1 MKRSKTQ
8 AVYRFLP
15 EMWISEKD
23 DSERAVSAKIKN
35 WNYIK
40 MSDIYEDFIEGEIKR
55 QIKLFGDRGGDISA
69 FDLSPDTHSFSIVET
84 ACNEGIPDI
93 IGEIS
98 PLVFYCSSCGAV
110 SDLRNPDAVDKYTW
124 KCKNP
129 DCGKWAVKQLQMI
142 YACECGYAQPIKIPH
157 VQGVKN
163 FKFRPNETQ
172 YKMFYRSGNSEKPAE
187 FVQICPNCNS
197 RLVPDNANSGRNY
210 KPFTLKVI
218 NLVDQRNGQF
228 YKKGIDAQKT
238 IVCRWFDKL
247 STADYEE
254 ILNNIE
260 LAFSDAFKSDAQ
272 RRNVKQQVRALIDA
286 GMLPPEMF
294 ESAVNNMLQNAPNTK
309 SVERYVAICDDLF
322 SRKKTENPVGYAEWL
337 SHFSFKLMQ
346 YDTLKYAKRII
357 TLEEAIQRQLDMEF
371 IDSPEE
377 VTALNKK
384 MGIANMQ
391 VSCDIQIINCT
402 YGYSRRVA
410 DPKNSTNKNCRLK
423 LNAYDRTRDGT
434 ANLVYGAKLDTEGI
448 LFEINA
454 ISCLDSAEGAMYE
467 IPEHV
472 KPILRKSQLFT
483 VIPRIYCEQC
493 GSYEIP
499 YCAECGKPM
508 ECDENVRLHCSCGAP
523 FHVQCFE
530 GHRACRVENWYIP
543 TSRMYTMIN
552 QNIHAAFKQDTA
564 DLVMCIMGSALY
576 IAQPCIV
583 RTEGVE
589 VFFNQIDCFS
599 RLPATAKE
607 NTKKYAVYLGE
618 KCDGTCSNAKI
629 GRCIADSSMACLPK
643 AFYTLLPGFRP
654 QPHKGLE
661 YGDVA
666 AQINVG
672 SCAYEMKGIIKKN
685 TMNSGRTSKSVDVL
699 LNTHL
704 LSTSKAGEEII
715 RQFVEQG
722 LVDNRVDLIAV
733 IAPQYFDNSFKG
745 TLRFLAKLGGKK
757 VMFIEL
763 DDVARLIEG
772 NSAIDV

>member
-69 FDLSPDTHSFSIVET
+69 FDLSPDTHSFAIVET

-98 PLVFYCSSCGAV
+98 PLVFYCSSCGTV

-210 KPFTLKVI
+210 KPFMLKVI

-309 SVERYVAICDDLF
+309 SVERYVAMCDDLF

-448 LFEINA
+448 LFEISQRKIVEWLYENKIISEEQLPDFDDDVSVKKWFAQYVHSDVISMFGEIDDSEKITKNVFALLHSMSHAFMNA
-454 ISCLDSAEGAMYE
+454 AGELSGLSGNSLTEIILVETASIFIYAQTSQGIPLGALSGMAESNYAYFLKKAFDEAKNCVFDPICTERDDTACSACLIIPEISCNHFNAELG
-467 IPEHV
+467 
-472 KPILRKSQLFT
+472 RK
-483 VIPRIYCEQC
+483 Y
-493 GSYEIP
+493 
-499 YCAECGKPM
+499 
-508 ECDENVRLHCSCGAP
+508 
-523 FHVQCFE
+523 
-530 GHRACRVENWYIP
+530 
-543 TSRMYTMIN
+543 
-552 QNIHAAFKQDTA
+552 
-564 DLVMCIMGSALY
+564 LY
-576 IAQPCIV
+576 S
-583 RTEGVE
+583 
-589 VFFNQIDCFS
+589 ID
-599 RLPATAKE
+599 
-607 NTKKYAVYLGE
+607 G
-618 KCDGTCSNAKI
+618 
-629 GRCIADSSMACLPK
+629 
-643 AFYTLLPGFRP
+643 
-654 QPHKGLE
+654 
-661 YGDVA
+661 
-666 AQINVG
+666 
-672 SCAYEMKGIIKKN
+672 
-685 TMNSGRTSKSVDVL
+685 
-699 LNTHL
+699 
-704 LSTSKAGEEII
+704 
-715 RQFVEQG
+715 
-722 LVDNRVDLIAV
+722 VDNPTVG
-733 IAPQYFDNSFKG
+733 FWE
-745 TLRFLAKLGGKK
+745 
-757 VMFIEL
+757 M
-763 DDVARLIEG
+763 
-772 NSAIDV
+772 

>member
-84 ACNEGIPDI
+84 ACNAGIPDI

-448 LFEINA
+448 LFEISQRKIVEWLYENNIISEEQLPDLDDDISVKKWFA
-454 ISCLDSAEGAMYE
+454 QYVHSDVISMFGEIDDSEKITKNVFALLHSMSHAFMNSAGELSGLSGNSLTEIILVETASIFIYAQTSQGIPLGALSGMAESNYAYFLKKAFDEAKNCVFDPICTERDDTACSACLIIPEISCNHFNAELG
-467 IPEHV
+467 
-472 KPILRKSQLFT
+472 RK
-483 VIPRIYCEQC
+483 Y
-493 GSYEIP
+493 
-499 YCAECGKPM
+499 
-508 ECDENVRLHCSCGAP
+508 
-523 FHVQCFE
+523 
-530 GHRACRVENWYIP
+530 
-543 TSRMYTMIN
+543 
-552 QNIHAAFKQDTA
+552 
-564 DLVMCIMGSALY
+564 LY
-576 IAQPCIV
+576 S
-583 RTEGVE
+583 
-589 VFFNQIDCFS
+589 ID
-599 RLPATAKE
+599 
-607 NTKKYAVYLGE
+607 G
-618 KCDGTCSNAKI
+618 
-629 GRCIADSSMACLPK
+629 
-643 AFYTLLPGFRP
+643 
-654 QPHKGLE
+654 
-661 YGDVA
+661 
-666 AQINVG
+666 
-672 SCAYEMKGIIKKN
+672 
-685 TMNSGRTSKSVDVL
+685 
-699 LNTHL
+699 
-704 LSTSKAGEEII
+704 
-715 RQFVEQG
+715 
-722 LVDNRVDLIAV
+722 VDNPTVG
-733 IAPQYFDNSFKG
+733 FWE
-745 TLRFLAKLGGKK
+745 
-757 VMFIEL
+757 M
-763 DDVARLIEG
+763 
-772 NSAIDV
+772 

>member
-15 EMWISEKD
+15 EMWISEKG

-69 FDLSPDTHSFSIVET
+69 FDLSPDTHSFAIVET

-98 PLVFYCSSCGAV
+98 PLVFYCSSCGTV

-309 SVERYVAICDDLF
+309 SVERYVAMCDDLF

-448 LFEINA
+448 LFEISQRKIVEWLYENNIISEEQLPDLDDDISVKKWFA
-454 ISCLDSAEGAMYE
+454 QYVHSDVISMFGEIDDSEKITKNVFALLHSMSHAFMNSAGELSGLSGNSLTEIILVETASIFIYAQTSQGIPLGALSGMAESNYAYFLKKAFDEAKNCVFDPICTERDDTACSACLITPEISCNHFNAELG
-467 IPEHV
+467 
-472 KPILRKSQLFT
+472 RK
-483 VIPRIYCEQC
+483 Y
-493 GSYEIP
+493 
-499 YCAECGKPM
+499 
-508 ECDENVRLHCSCGAP
+508 
-523 FHVQCFE
+523 
-530 GHRACRVENWYIP
+530 
-543 TSRMYTMIN
+543 
-552 QNIHAAFKQDTA
+552 
-564 DLVMCIMGSALY
+564 LY
-576 IAQPCIV
+576 S
-583 RTEGVE
+583 
-589 VFFNQIDCFS
+589 ID
-599 RLPATAKE
+599 
-607 NTKKYAVYLGE
+607 G
-618 KCDGTCSNAKI
+618 
-629 GRCIADSSMACLPK
+629 
-643 AFYTLLPGFRP
+643 
-654 QPHKGLE
+654 
-661 YGDVA
+661 
-666 AQINVG
+666 
-672 SCAYEMKGIIKKN
+672 
-685 TMNSGRTSKSVDVL
+685 
-699 LNTHL
+699 
-704 LSTSKAGEEII
+704 
-715 RQFVEQG
+715 
-722 LVDNRVDLIAV
+722 VDNPTVG
-733 IAPQYFDNSFKG
+733 FWE
-745 TLRFLAKLGGKK
+745 
-757 VMFIEL
+757 M
-763 DDVARLIEG
+763 
-772 NSAIDV
+772 

>member
-15 EMWISEKD
+15 EMWISEKG

-40 MSDIYEDFIEGEIKR
+40 MADIYEDFIEGEVKR

-69 FDLSPDTHSFSIVET
+69 FDLSPDTHSFAIVET

-98 PLVFYCSSCGAV
+98 PLVFYCSSCGTV
-110 SDLRNPDAVDKYTW
+110 SDLCNPDAVDKYTW

-142 YACECGYAQPIKIPH
+142 YACECGYAQPIKVPY
-157 VQGVKN
+157 VQGVKD

-272 RRNVKQQVRALIDA
+272 RRNVEQQVRALIDA
-286 GMLPPEMF
+286 GMLPSEMF

-309 SVERYVAICDDLF
+309 SVERYVAMCDDLF
-322 SRKKTENPVGYAEWL
+322 SRKKTEDPVGYAEWL

-377 VTALNKK
+377 ITALNQK

-448 LFEINA
+448 LFEISQRKIIEWLYENKIIGEEQLPDLDDDVSVKKWFAQYVHSDVISMFGEIDDSEKITKNVFALLHSMSHAFMNA
-454 ISCLDSAEGAMYE
+454 AGELSGLSSNSLTEIILVETASIFIYAQTSQGIPLGALSGMAESNYAYFLKKAFDEAKNCVFDPICTERDDTACSACLIIPEISCNHFNAELG
-467 IPEHV
+467 
-472 KPILRKSQLFT
+472 RKYLYSIDGVDTPT
-483 VIPRIYCEQC
+483 V
-493 GSYEIP
+493 
-499 YCAECGKPM
+499 
-508 ECDENVRLHCSCGAP
+508 
-523 FHVQCFE
+523 
-530 GHRACRVENWYIP
+530 
-543 TSRMYTMIN
+543 
-552 QNIHAAFKQDTA
+552 
-564 DLVMCIMGSALY
+564 
-576 IAQPCIV
+576 
-583 RTEGVE
+583 
-589 VFFNQIDCFS
+589 
-599 RLPATAKE
+599 
-607 NTKKYAVYLGE
+607 
-618 KCDGTCSNAKI
+618 
-629 GRCIADSSMACLPK
+629 
-643 AFYTLLPGFRP
+643 GFW
-654 QPHKGLE
+654 
-661 YGDVA
+661 
-666 AQINVG
+666 
-672 SCAYEMKGIIKKN
+672 EM
-685 TMNSGRTSKSVDVL
+685 
-699 LNTHL
+699 
-704 LSTSKAGEEII
+704 
-715 RQFVEQG
+715 
-722 LVDNRVDLIAV
+722 
-733 IAPQYFDNSFKG
+733 
-745 TLRFLAKLGGKK
+745 
-757 VMFIEL
+757 
-763 DDVARLIEG
+763 
-772 NSAIDV
+772 

>member
-15 EMWISEKD
+15 EMWISEKG

-69 FDLSPDTHSFSIVET
+69 FDLSPDTHSFAIVET

-98 PLVFYCSSCGAV
+98 PLVFYCSSCGTV

-309 SVERYVAICDDLF
+309 SVERYVAMCDDLF

-357 TLEEAIQRQLDMEF
+357 TLEEAIQRQLDLEF

-377 VTALNKK
+377 VTALSKK

-448 LFEINA
+448 LFEISQRKIVEWLYENNIISEEQLPDLDDDISVKKWFA
-454 ISCLDSAEGAMYE
+454 QYVHSDVISMFGEIDDSEKITKNVFALLHSMSHAFMNSAGELSGLSGNSLTEIILVETASIFIYAQTSQGIPLGALSGMAESNYAYFLKKAFDEAKNCVFDPICTERDDTACSACLIIPEISCNHFNAELG
-467 IPEHV
+467 
-472 KPILRKSQLFT
+472 RK
-483 VIPRIYCEQC
+483 Y
-493 GSYEIP
+493 
-499 YCAECGKPM
+499 
-508 ECDENVRLHCSCGAP
+508 
-523 FHVQCFE
+523 
-530 GHRACRVENWYIP
+530 
-543 TSRMYTMIN
+543 
-552 QNIHAAFKQDTA
+552 
-564 DLVMCIMGSALY
+564 LY
-576 IAQPCIV
+576 S
-583 RTEGVE
+583 
-589 VFFNQIDCFS
+589 ID
-599 RLPATAKE
+599 
-607 NTKKYAVYLGE
+607 G
-618 KCDGTCSNAKI
+618 
-629 GRCIADSSMACLPK
+629 
-643 AFYTLLPGFRP
+643 
-654 QPHKGLE
+654 
-661 YGDVA
+661 
-666 AQINVG
+666 
-672 SCAYEMKGIIKKN
+672 
-685 TMNSGRTSKSVDVL
+685 
-699 LNTHL
+699 
-704 LSTSKAGEEII
+704 
-715 RQFVEQG
+715 
-722 LVDNRVDLIAV
+722 VDNPTVG
-733 IAPQYFDNSFKG
+733 FWE
-745 TLRFLAKLGGKK
+745 
-757 VMFIEL
+757 M
-763 DDVARLIEG
+763 
-772 NSAIDV
+772 

>member
-1 MKRSKTQ
+1 
-8 AVYRFLP
+8 
-15 EMWISEKD
+15 MWISEKG

-69 FDLSPDTHSFSIVET
+69 FDLSPDTHSFAIVET

-98 PLVFYCSSCGAV
+98 PLVFYCSSCGTV

-309 SVERYVAICDDLF
+309 SVERYVAMCDDLF

-357 TLEEAIQRQLDMEF
+357 TLEEAIQRQLDLEF

-377 VTALNKK
+377 VTALSKK

-448 LFEINA
+448 LFEISQRKIVEWLYENNIISEEQLPDLDDDISVKKWFA
-454 ISCLDSAEGAMYE
+454 QYVHSDVISMFGEIDDSEKITKNVFALLHSMSHAFMNSAGELSGLSGNSLTEIILVETASIFIYAQTSQGIPLGALSGMAESNYAYFLKKAFDEAKNCVFDPICTERDDTACSACLIIPEISCNHFNAELG
-467 IPEHV
+467 
-472 KPILRKSQLFT
+472 RK
-483 VIPRIYCEQC
+483 Y
-493 GSYEIP
+493 
-499 YCAECGKPM
+499 
-508 ECDENVRLHCSCGAP
+508 
-523 FHVQCFE
+523 
-530 GHRACRVENWYIP
+530 
-543 TSRMYTMIN
+543 
-552 QNIHAAFKQDTA
+552 
-564 DLVMCIMGSALY
+564 LY
-576 IAQPCIV
+576 S
-583 RTEGVE
+583 
-589 VFFNQIDCFS
+589 ID
-599 RLPATAKE
+599 
-607 NTKKYAVYLGE
+607 G
-618 KCDGTCSNAKI
+618 
-629 GRCIADSSMACLPK
+629 
-643 AFYTLLPGFRP
+643 
-654 QPHKGLE
+654 
-661 YGDVA
+661 
-666 AQINVG
+666 
-672 SCAYEMKGIIKKN
+672 
-685 TMNSGRTSKSVDVL
+685 
-699 LNTHL
+699 
-704 LSTSKAGEEII
+704 
-715 RQFVEQG
+715 
-722 LVDNRVDLIAV
+722 VDNPTVG
-733 IAPQYFDNSFKG
+733 FWE
-745 TLRFLAKLGGKK
+745 
-757 VMFIEL
+757 M
-763 DDVARLIEG
+763 
-772 NSAIDV
+772 

>member
-110 SDLRNPDAVDKYTW
+110 SDFRNPDAVDKYTW

-309 SVERYVAICDDLF
+309 SVERYVAMCDDLF

-377 VTALNKK
+377 VAALNKK
-384 MGIANMQ
+384 MGITNMQ

-448 LFEINA
+448 LFEISQRKIVEWLYENNIISEEQLPDLDDDVSVKKWFA
-454 ISCLDSAEGAMYE
+454 QYVHSDVISMFGEIDDSEKITKNVFALLHSMSHAFMNSAGELSGLSGNSLTEIILVETASIFIYAQTSQGIPLGALSGMAESNYAYFLKKAFDEAKNCVFDPICTERDDTACSACLIIPEISCNHFNAELG
-467 IPEHV
+467 
-472 KPILRKSQLFT
+472 RK
-483 VIPRIYCEQC
+483 Y
-493 GSYEIP
+493 
-499 YCAECGKPM
+499 
-508 ECDENVRLHCSCGAP
+508 
-523 FHVQCFE
+523 
-530 GHRACRVENWYIP
+530 
-543 TSRMYTMIN
+543 
-552 QNIHAAFKQDTA
+552 
-564 DLVMCIMGSALY
+564 LY
-576 IAQPCIV
+576 S
-583 RTEGVE
+583 
-589 VFFNQIDCFS
+589 ID
-599 RLPATAKE
+599 
-607 NTKKYAVYLGE
+607 G
-618 KCDGTCSNAKI
+618 
-629 GRCIADSSMACLPK
+629 
-643 AFYTLLPGFRP
+643 
-654 QPHKGLE
+654 
-661 YGDVA
+661 
-666 AQINVG
+666 
-672 SCAYEMKGIIKKN
+672 
-685 TMNSGRTSKSVDVL
+685 
-699 LNTHL
+699 
-704 LSTSKAGEEII
+704 
-715 RQFVEQG
+715 
-722 LVDNRVDLIAV
+722 VDNPTVG
-733 IAPQYFDNSFKG
+733 FWE
-745 TLRFLAKLGGKK
+745 
-757 VMFIEL
+757 M
-763 DDVARLIEG
+763 
-772 NSAIDV
+772 

>member
-15 EMWISEKD
+15 EMWISEKG

-40 MSDIYEDFIEGEIKR
+40 MSGIYEDFIEGEIKR

-69 FDLSPDTHSFSIVET
+69 FDISPDTHSFTIVET

-98 PLVFYCSSCGAV
+98 PLVFYCSSCGTV
-110 SDLRNPDAVDKYTW
+110 TDLRNPDAVDKYTW

-142 YACECGYAQPIKIPH
+142 YACECGYAQPIKVPY
-157 VQGVKN
+157 VQGVKD

-238 IVCRWFDKL
+238 IVCRWFEKL

-254 ILNNIE
+254 ILDNIE
-260 LAFSDAFKSDAQ
+260 LAFSDAFKSNAQ
-272 RRNVKQQVRALIDA
+272 RRNVEQQVRALIDA

-309 SVERYVAICDDLF
+309 SVERYVAMCDDLF
-322 SRKKTENPVGYAEWL
+322 ARKKAEDPAGYTEWL

-377 VTALNKK
+377 ITALNDKL
-384 MGIANMQ
+384 GIANMQ

-448 LFEINA
+448 LFEISQRRIIEWLYENKIIGEEQLPDLDDDVSVKKWFAEYVHSDVITMFGEIDDSEKITKNVFALLHSMSHAFMNA
-454 ISCLDSAEGAMYE
+454 AGELSGLSSNSLTEIILVETASIFIYAQTSQGIPLGALSGMAESNYAYFLKKAFDETKNCVFDPICTERDDTACSACLIIPEISCNHFNAELG
-467 IPEHV
+467 
-472 KPILRKSQLFT
+472 RKYLYSIDG
-483 VIPRIYCEQC
+483 V
-493 GSYEIP
+493 
-499 YCAECGKPM
+499 
-508 ECDENVRLHCSCGAP
+508 
-523 FHVQCFE
+523 
-530 GHRACRVENWYIP
+530 
-543 TSRMYTMIN
+543 
-552 QNIHAAFKQDTA
+552 DT
-564 DLVMCIMGSALY
+564 
-576 IAQPCIV
+576 
-583 RTEGVE
+583 
-589 VFFNQIDCFS
+589 
-599 RLPATAKE
+599 PA
-607 NTKKYAVYLGE
+607 V
-618 KCDGTCSNAKI
+618 
-629 GRCIADSSMACLPK
+629 
-643 AFYTLLPGFRP
+643 GFW
-654 QPHKGLE
+654 
-661 YGDVA
+661 
-666 AQINVG
+666 
-672 SCAYEMKGIIKKN
+672 EM
-685 TMNSGRTSKSVDVL
+685 
-699 LNTHL
+699 
-704 LSTSKAGEEII
+704 
-715 RQFVEQG
+715 
-722 LVDNRVDLIAV
+722 
-733 IAPQYFDNSFKG
+733 
-745 TLRFLAKLGGKK
+745 
-757 VMFIEL
+757 
-763 DDVARLIEG
+763 
-772 NSAIDV
+772 

>member
-15 EMWISEKD
+15 EMWISEKG

-69 FDLSPDTHSFSIVET
+69 FDLSPDTHSFAIVET

-98 PLVFYCSSCGAV
+98 PLVFYCSSCGTV

-187 FVQICPNCNS
+187 FVQICPSCNS

-294 ESAVNNMLQNAPNTK
+294 ESAVNNMLQNALNTK
-309 SVERYVAICDDLF
+309 SVERYVAMCDDLF

-448 LFEINA
+448 LFEISQRKIVEWLYENNIISEEQLPDLDDDISVKKWFA
-454 ISCLDSAEGAMYE
+454 QYVHSDVISMFGEIDDSEKITKNVFALLHSMSHAFMNSAGELSGLSGNSLTEIILVETASIFIYAQTSQGIPLGALSGMAESNYAYFLKKAFDEAKNCVFDPICTERDDTACSACLIIPEISCNHFNAELG
-467 IPEHV
+467 
-472 KPILRKSQLFT
+472 RK
-483 VIPRIYCEQC
+483 Y
-493 GSYEIP
+493 
-499 YCAECGKPM
+499 
-508 ECDENVRLHCSCGAP
+508 
-523 FHVQCFE
+523 
-530 GHRACRVENWYIP
+530 
-543 TSRMYTMIN
+543 
-552 QNIHAAFKQDTA
+552 
-564 DLVMCIMGSALY
+564 LY
-576 IAQPCIV
+576 S
-583 RTEGVE
+583 
-589 VFFNQIDCFS
+589 ID
-599 RLPATAKE
+599 
-607 NTKKYAVYLGE
+607 G
-618 KCDGTCSNAKI
+618 
-629 GRCIADSSMACLPK
+629 
-643 AFYTLLPGFRP
+643 
-654 QPHKGLE
+654 
-661 YGDVA
+661 
-666 AQINVG
+666 
-672 SCAYEMKGIIKKN
+672 
-685 TMNSGRTSKSVDVL
+685 
-699 LNTHL
+699 
-704 LSTSKAGEEII
+704 
-715 RQFVEQG
+715 
-722 LVDNRVDLIAV
+722 VDNPTVG
-733 IAPQYFDNSFKG
+733 FWE
-745 TLRFLAKLGGKK
+745 
-757 VMFIEL
+757 M
-763 DDVARLIEG
+763 
-772 NSAIDV
+772 

>member
-8 AVYRFLP
+8 AVYRLLP

-448 LFEINA
+448 LFEISQRKIVEWLYENNIISEEQLPDLDDDISVKKWFA
-454 ISCLDSAEGAMYE
+454 QYVHSDVISMFGEIDDSEKITKNVFALLHSMSHAFMNSAGELSGLSGNSLTEIILVETASIFIYAQTSQGIPLGALSGMAESNYAYFLKKAFDEAKNCVFDPICTERDDTACSACLIIPEISCNHFNAELG
-467 IPEHV
+467 
-472 KPILRKSQLFT
+472 RK
-483 VIPRIYCEQC
+483 Y
-493 GSYEIP
+493 
-499 YCAECGKPM
+499 
-508 ECDENVRLHCSCGAP
+508 
-523 FHVQCFE
+523 
-530 GHRACRVENWYIP
+530 
-543 TSRMYTMIN
+543 
-552 QNIHAAFKQDTA
+552 
-564 DLVMCIMGSALY
+564 LY
-576 IAQPCIV
+576 S
-583 RTEGVE
+583 
-589 VFFNQIDCFS
+589 ID
-599 RLPATAKE
+599 
-607 NTKKYAVYLGE
+607 G
-618 KCDGTCSNAKI
+618 
-629 GRCIADSSMACLPK
+629 
-643 AFYTLLPGFRP
+643 
-654 QPHKGLE
+654 
-661 YGDVA
+661 
-666 AQINVG
+666 
-672 SCAYEMKGIIKKN
+672 
-685 TMNSGRTSKSVDVL
+685 
-699 LNTHL
+699 
-704 LSTSKAGEEII
+704 
-715 RQFVEQG
+715 
-722 LVDNRVDLIAV
+722 VDNPTVG
-733 IAPQYFDNSFKG
+733 FWE
-745 TLRFLAKLGGKK
+745 
-757 VMFIEL
+757 M
-763 DDVARLIEG
+763 
-772 NSAIDV
+772 

>member
-15 EMWISEKD
+15 EMWISEKG

-69 FDLSPDTHSFSIVET
+69 FDLSPDTHSFAIVET

-98 PLVFYCSSCGAV
+98 PLVFYCSSCGTV

-142 YACECGYAQPIKIPH
+142 YTCECGYAQPIKIPY

-309 SVERYVAICDDLF
+309 SVERYVAMCDDLF

-357 TLEEAIQRQLDMEF
+357 TLEEAIRRQLNMEF

-448 LFEINA
+448 LFEISQQKIAEWLYENNIISEEQLPDLDDDISVKKWFA
-454 ISCLDSAEGAMYE
+454 QYVHSDVISMFGEIDDSEKITKNVFALLHSMSHAFMNSAGELSGLSGNSLTEIILVETASIFIYAQTSQGIPLGALSGMAESNYAYFLKKAFDETKNCVFDPICTERDDTACSACLIIPEISCNHFNAELG
-467 IPEHV
+467 
-472 KPILRKSQLFT
+472 RK
-483 VIPRIYCEQC
+483 Y
-493 GSYEIP
+493 
-499 YCAECGKPM
+499 
-508 ECDENVRLHCSCGAP
+508 
-523 FHVQCFE
+523 
-530 GHRACRVENWYIP
+530 
-543 TSRMYTMIN
+543 
-552 QNIHAAFKQDTA
+552 
-564 DLVMCIMGSALY
+564 LY
-576 IAQPCIV
+576 S
-583 RTEGVE
+583 
-589 VFFNQIDCFS
+589 ID
-599 RLPATAKE
+599 
-607 NTKKYAVYLGE
+607 G
-618 KCDGTCSNAKI
+618 
-629 GRCIADSSMACLPK
+629 
-643 AFYTLLPGFRP
+643 
-654 QPHKGLE
+654 
-661 YGDVA
+661 
-666 AQINVG
+666 
-672 SCAYEMKGIIKKN
+672 
-685 TMNSGRTSKSVDVL
+685 
-699 LNTHL
+699 
-704 LSTSKAGEEII
+704 
-715 RQFVEQG
+715 
-722 LVDNRVDLIAV
+722 VDNPTVG
-733 IAPQYFDNSFKG
+733 FWE
-745 TLRFLAKLGGKK
+745 
-757 VMFIEL
+757 M
-763 DDVARLIEG
+763 
-772 NSAIDV
+772 

>member
-15 EMWISEKD
+15 EMWISEKG

-40 MSDIYEDFIEGEIKR
+40 MSGIYEDFIEGEIKR

-69 FDLSPDTHSFSIVET
+69 FDISPDTHSFTIVET

-98 PLVFYCSSCGAV
+98 PLVFYCSSCGTV
-110 SDLRNPDAVDKYTW
+110 TDLRNPDAVDKYTW

-142 YACECGYAQPIKIPH
+142 YACECGYAQPIKVPY
-157 VQGVKN
+157 VQGVKD

-238 IVCRWFDKL
+238 IVCRWFEKL

-254 ILNNIE
+254 ILDNIE
-260 LAFSDAFKSDAQ
+260 LAFSDAFKSNAQ
-272 RRNVKQQVRALIDA
+272 RRNVEQQVRALIDA

-309 SVERYVAICDDLF
+309 SVERYVAMCDDLF
-322 SRKKTENPVGYAEWL
+322 ARKKAEDPAGYTEWL

-357 TLEEAIQRQLDMEF
+357 TLEEAIKRQLDMEF

-377 VTALNKK
+377 ITALNDKL
-384 MGIANMQ
+384 GIANMQ

-448 LFEINA
+448 LFEISQRRIIEWLYENKIIGEEQLPDLDDDVSVKKWFAEYVHSDVITMFGEIDDSEKITKNVFALLHSMSHAFMNA
-454 ISCLDSAEGAMYE
+454 AGELSGLSSNSLTEIILVETASIFIYAQTSQGIPLGALSGMAESNYAYFLKKAFDETKNCVSDPICTERDDTACSACLIIPEISCNHFNAELG
-467 IPEHV
+467 
-472 KPILRKSQLFT
+472 RKYLYSIDG
-483 VIPRIYCEQC
+483 V
-493 GSYEIP
+493 
-499 YCAECGKPM
+499 
-508 ECDENVRLHCSCGAP
+508 
-523 FHVQCFE
+523 
-530 GHRACRVENWYIP
+530 
-543 TSRMYTMIN
+543 
-552 QNIHAAFKQDTA
+552 DT
-564 DLVMCIMGSALY
+564 
-576 IAQPCIV
+576 
-583 RTEGVE
+583 
-589 VFFNQIDCFS
+589 
-599 RLPATAKE
+599 PA
-607 NTKKYAVYLGE
+607 V
-618 KCDGTCSNAKI
+618 
-629 GRCIADSSMACLPK
+629 
-643 AFYTLLPGFRP
+643 GFW
-654 QPHKGLE
+654 
-661 YGDVA
+661 
-666 AQINVG
+666 
-672 SCAYEMKGIIKKN
+672 EM
-685 TMNSGRTSKSVDVL
+685 
-699 LNTHL
+699 
-704 LSTSKAGEEII
+704 
-715 RQFVEQG
+715 
-722 LVDNRVDLIAV
+722 
-733 IAPQYFDNSFKG
+733 
-745 TLRFLAKLGGKK
+745 
-757 VMFIEL
+757 
-763 DDVARLIEG
+763 
-772 NSAIDV
+772 

>member
-15 EMWISEKD
+15 EMWISEKG

-40 MSDIYEDFIEGEIKR
+40 MADIYEDFIEGEVKR

-69 FDLSPDTHSFSIVET
+69 FDISPDTHSFAIVET

-98 PLVFYCSSCGAV
+98 PLVFYCSSCGTV

-142 YACECGYAQPIKIPH
+142 YACECGYAQPIKVPY
-157 VQGVKN
+157 VQGVKD

-247 STADYEE
+247 STTDYEE

-272 RRNVKQQVRALIDA
+272 RRNVEQQVRALIDA
-286 GMLPPEMF
+286 GMLPSEMF

-309 SVERYVAICDDLF
+309 SVERYVAMCDDLF
-322 SRKKTENPVGYAEWL
+322 SRKKTEDPLGYAEWL

-377 VTALNKK
+377 VTAFNKK
-384 MGIANMQ
+384 LGIANMQ

-448 LFEINA
+448 LFEISQRKIVEWLYENKIISEEQLPDLDDDVSVKKWFAQYVHSDVISMFGEIDDSEKITKNVFALLHSMSHAFMNA
-454 ISCLDSAEGAMYE
+454 AGELSGLSSNSLTEIILVETASIFIYAQTSQGIPLGALSGMAESNYAYFLKKAFDEAKNCVFDPICTERDDTACSACLIIPEISCNHFNAELG
-467 IPEHV
+467 
-472 KPILRKSQLFT
+472 RKYLYSIDGVDTPT
-483 VIPRIYCEQC
+483 V
-493 GSYEIP
+493 
-499 YCAECGKPM
+499 
-508 ECDENVRLHCSCGAP
+508 
-523 FHVQCFE
+523 
-530 GHRACRVENWYIP
+530 
-543 TSRMYTMIN
+543 
-552 QNIHAAFKQDTA
+552 
-564 DLVMCIMGSALY
+564 
-576 IAQPCIV
+576 
-583 RTEGVE
+583 
-589 VFFNQIDCFS
+589 
-599 RLPATAKE
+599 
-607 NTKKYAVYLGE
+607 
-618 KCDGTCSNAKI
+618 
-629 GRCIADSSMACLPK
+629 
-643 AFYTLLPGFRP
+643 GFW
-654 QPHKGLE
+654 
-661 YGDVA
+661 
-666 AQINVG
+666 
-672 SCAYEMKGIIKKN
+672 EM
-685 TMNSGRTSKSVDVL
+685 
-699 LNTHL
+699 
-704 LSTSKAGEEII
+704 
-715 RQFVEQG
+715 
-722 LVDNRVDLIAV
+722 
-733 IAPQYFDNSFKG
+733 
-745 TLRFLAKLGGKK
+745 
-757 VMFIEL
+757 
-763 DDVARLIEG
+763 
-772 NSAIDV
+772 

>member
-15 EMWISEKD
+15 EMWISEKG

-69 FDLSPDTHSFSIVET
+69 FDISPDTHSFAIVET

-98 PLVFYCSSCGAV
+98 PLVFYCSSCGTV

-142 YACECGYAQPIKIPH
+142 YACECGYAQPIKVPY
-157 VQGVKN
+157 VQGVKD

-272 RRNVKQQVRALIDA
+272 RRNVEQQVRALIDA
-286 GMLPPEMF
+286 GLLPPEMF

-309 SVERYVAICDDLF
+309 SVERYVAMCDDLF
-322 SRKKTENPVGYAEWL
+322 SRKKTEDPVGYAEWL

-371 IDSPEE
+371 IDSSEE
-377 VTALNKK
+377 ITALNQK

-448 LFEINA
+448 LFEISQRKIIEWLYENKIIGEEQLPDLDDDVSVKKWFAQYVHSDVISMFGEIDDSEKITKNVFALLHSMSHAFMNA
-454 ISCLDSAEGAMYE
+454 AGELSGLSSNSLTEIILVETASIFIYAQTSQGIPLGALSGMAESNYAYFLKKAFDEAKNCVFDPICTERDDTACSACLIIPEISCNHFNAELG
-467 IPEHV
+467 
-472 KPILRKSQLFT
+472 RKYLYSIDGVDTPT
-483 VIPRIYCEQC
+483 V
-493 GSYEIP
+493 
-499 YCAECGKPM
+499 
-508 ECDENVRLHCSCGAP
+508 
-523 FHVQCFE
+523 
-530 GHRACRVENWYIP
+530 
-543 TSRMYTMIN
+543 
-552 QNIHAAFKQDTA
+552 
-564 DLVMCIMGSALY
+564 
-576 IAQPCIV
+576 
-583 RTEGVE
+583 
-589 VFFNQIDCFS
+589 
-599 RLPATAKE
+599 
-607 NTKKYAVYLGE
+607 
-618 KCDGTCSNAKI
+618 
-629 GRCIADSSMACLPK
+629 
-643 AFYTLLPGFRP
+643 GFW
-654 QPHKGLE
+654 
-661 YGDVA
+661 
-666 AQINVG
+666 
-672 SCAYEMKGIIKKN
+672 EM
-685 TMNSGRTSKSVDVL
+685 
-699 LNTHL
+699 
-704 LSTSKAGEEII
+704 
-715 RQFVEQG
+715 
-722 LVDNRVDLIAV
+722 
-733 IAPQYFDNSFKG
+733 
-745 TLRFLAKLGGKK
+745 
-757 VMFIEL
+757 
-763 DDVARLIEG
+763 
-772 NSAIDV
+772 

>member
-15 EMWISEKD
+15 EMWISEKG

-69 FDLSPDTHSFSIVET
+69 FDLSPDTHSFAIVET

-98 PLVFYCSSCGAV
+98 PLVFYCSSCGTV

-172 YKMFYRSGNSEKPAE
+172 YKMFYRSGNSEKTAE

-309 SVERYVAICDDLF
+309 NVERYVAMCDDLF

-448 LFEINA
+448 LFEISQRKIVEWLYENNIISEEQLPDLDDDVSVKKWFAQYVHSDVISMFGEIDDSEKITKNVFALLHSMSHAFMNA
-454 ISCLDSAEGAMYE
+454 AGELSGLSGNSLTEIILVETASIFIYAQTSQGIPLGALSGMAESNYAYFLKKAFDEAKNCVFDPICTERDDTACSACLIIPEISCNHFNAELG
-467 IPEHV
+467 
-472 KPILRKSQLFT
+472 RK
-483 VIPRIYCEQC
+483 Y
-493 GSYEIP
+493 
-499 YCAECGKPM
+499 
-508 ECDENVRLHCSCGAP
+508 
-523 FHVQCFE
+523 
-530 GHRACRVENWYIP
+530 
-543 TSRMYTMIN
+543 
-552 QNIHAAFKQDTA
+552 
-564 DLVMCIMGSALY
+564 LY
-576 IAQPCIV
+576 S
-583 RTEGVE
+583 
-589 VFFNQIDCFS
+589 ID
-599 RLPATAKE
+599 
-607 NTKKYAVYLGE
+607 G
-618 KCDGTCSNAKI
+618 
-629 GRCIADSSMACLPK
+629 
-643 AFYTLLPGFRP
+643 
-654 QPHKGLE
+654 
-661 YGDVA
+661 
-666 AQINVG
+666 
-672 SCAYEMKGIIKKN
+672 
-685 TMNSGRTSKSVDVL
+685 
-699 LNTHL
+699 
-704 LSTSKAGEEII
+704 
-715 RQFVEQG
+715 
-722 LVDNRVDLIAV
+722 VDNPTVG
-733 IAPQYFDNSFKG
+733 FWE
-745 TLRFLAKLGGKK
+745 
-757 VMFIEL
+757 M
-763 DDVARLIEG
+763 
-772 NSAIDV
+772 

>member
-15 EMWISEKD
+15 EMWISEKG

-69 FDLSPDTHSFSIVET
+69 FDISPDTHSFAIVET

-98 PLVFYCSSCGAV
+98 PLVFYCSSCGTV
-110 SDLRNPDAVDKYTW
+110 TDLRNPDAVDKYTW

-142 YACECGYAQPIKIPH
+142 YTCECGYAQPIKVPY
-157 VQGVKN
+157 VQGVKD

-172 YKMFYRSGNSEKPAE
+172 YKMFYRSGNSEKTAE

-272 RRNVKQQVRALIDA
+272 RRNVEQQVRALIDA

-309 SVERYVAICDDLF
+309 SVERYVAMCDDLF
-322 SRKKTENPVGYAEWL
+322 SRKKIEDPVGYAEWL

-377 VTALNKK
+377 ITALNKK
-384 MGIANMQ
+384 MGIENMQ

-448 LFEINA
+448 LFEISQRKIVEWLYENKIISEEQLPDLDDDVSVKKWFAQYVHSDVISMFGEIDDSEKITKNVFALLHSMSHAFMNA
-454 ISCLDSAEGAMYE
+454 AGELSGLSSNSLTEIILVETASIFIYAQTSQGIPLGALSGMAESNYAYFLKKAFDETKNCVFDPICTERDDTACSACLIIPEISCNHFNAELG
-467 IPEHV
+467 
-472 KPILRKSQLFT
+472 RKYLYSIDGVDTPT
-483 VIPRIYCEQC
+483 V
-493 GSYEIP
+493 
-499 YCAECGKPM
+499 
-508 ECDENVRLHCSCGAP
+508 
-523 FHVQCFE
+523 
-530 GHRACRVENWYIP
+530 
-543 TSRMYTMIN
+543 
-552 QNIHAAFKQDTA
+552 
-564 DLVMCIMGSALY
+564 
-576 IAQPCIV
+576 
-583 RTEGVE
+583 
-589 VFFNQIDCFS
+589 
-599 RLPATAKE
+599 
-607 NTKKYAVYLGE
+607 
-618 KCDGTCSNAKI
+618 
-629 GRCIADSSMACLPK
+629 
-643 AFYTLLPGFRP
+643 GFW
-654 QPHKGLE
+654 
-661 YGDVA
+661 
-666 AQINVG
+666 
-672 SCAYEMKGIIKKN
+672 EM
-685 TMNSGRTSKSVDVL
+685 
-699 LNTHL
+699 
-704 LSTSKAGEEII
+704 
-715 RQFVEQG
+715 
-722 LVDNRVDLIAV
+722 
-733 IAPQYFDNSFKG
+733 
-745 TLRFLAKLGGKK
+745 
-757 VMFIEL
+757 
-763 DDVARLIEG
+763 
-772 NSAIDV
+772 

>member
-15 EMWISEKD
+15 EMWISEKG

-69 FDLSPDTHSFSIVET
+69 FDLSPDTHSFAIVET

-93 IGEIS
+93 IGEVS
-98 PLVFYCSSCGAV
+98 PLVFYCSSCGTV
-110 SDLRNPDAVDKYTW
+110 SDLRTSDAVDKYTW

-309 SVERYVAICDDLF
+309 SVERYVAMCDDLF

-377 VTALNKK
+377 VTALSKK

-448 LFEINA
+448 LFEISQRKIVEWLYENNIISEEQLPDLDDDISVKKWFA
-454 ISCLDSAEGAMYE
+454 QYVHSDVISMFGEIDDSEKITKNVFALLHSMSHAFMNSAGELSGLSGNSLTEIILVETASIFIYAQTSQGIPLGALSGMAESNYAYFLKKAFDEAKNCVFDPICTERDDTACSACLIIPEISCNHFNAELG
-467 IPEHV
+467 
-472 KPILRKSQLFT
+472 RK
-483 VIPRIYCEQC
+483 Y
-493 GSYEIP
+493 
-499 YCAECGKPM
+499 
-508 ECDENVRLHCSCGAP
+508 
-523 FHVQCFE
+523 
-530 GHRACRVENWYIP
+530 
-543 TSRMYTMIN
+543 
-552 QNIHAAFKQDTA
+552 
-564 DLVMCIMGSALY
+564 LY
-576 IAQPCIV
+576 S
-583 RTEGVE
+583 
-589 VFFNQIDCFS
+589 ID
-599 RLPATAKE
+599 
-607 NTKKYAVYLGE
+607 G
-618 KCDGTCSNAKI
+618 
-629 GRCIADSSMACLPK
+629 
-643 AFYTLLPGFRP
+643 
-654 QPHKGLE
+654 
-661 YGDVA
+661 
-666 AQINVG
+666 
-672 SCAYEMKGIIKKN
+672 
-685 TMNSGRTSKSVDVL
+685 
-699 LNTHL
+699 
-704 LSTSKAGEEII
+704 
-715 RQFVEQG
+715 
-722 LVDNRVDLIAV
+722 VDNSTVG
-733 IAPQYFDNSFKG
+733 FWE
-745 TLRFLAKLGGKK
+745 
-757 VMFIEL
+757 M
-763 DDVARLIEG
+763 
-772 NSAIDV
+772 

>member
-69 FDLSPDTHSFSIVET
+69 FDLSPDTHSFAIVET

-98 PLVFYCSSCGAV
+98 PLVFYCSSCGTV

-142 YACECGYAQPIKIPH
+142 YTCECGYAQPIKIPY

-172 YKMFYRSGNSEKPAE
+172 YKMFYRSGNSEKTAE

-272 RRNVKQQVRALIDA
+272 RQNVKQQVRALIDA

-309 SVERYVAICDDLF
+309 SVERYVAMCDDLF
-322 SRKKTENPVGYAEWL
+322 SRRKTENPVGYAEWL

-448 LFEINA
+448 LFEISQRKIVEWLYENNIISEEQLPDLDDDISVKKWFA
-454 ISCLDSAEGAMYE
+454 QYVHSDVISTFGEIDDSEKITKNVFALLHSMSHAFMNSAGELSGLSGNSLTEIILVETASIFIYAQTSQGIPLGALSGMAESNYAYFLKKAFDEAKNCVFDPICTERDDTACSACLIIPEISCNHFNAELG
-467 IPEHV
+467 
-472 KPILRKSQLFT
+472 RK
-483 VIPRIYCEQC
+483 Y
-493 GSYEIP
+493 
-499 YCAECGKPM
+499 
-508 ECDENVRLHCSCGAP
+508 
-523 FHVQCFE
+523 
-530 GHRACRVENWYIP
+530 
-543 TSRMYTMIN
+543 
-552 QNIHAAFKQDTA
+552 
-564 DLVMCIMGSALY
+564 LY
-576 IAQPCIV
+576 S
-583 RTEGVE
+583 
-589 VFFNQIDCFS
+589 ID
-599 RLPATAKE
+599 
-607 NTKKYAVYLGE
+607 G
-618 KCDGTCSNAKI
+618 
-629 GRCIADSSMACLPK
+629 
-643 AFYTLLPGFRP
+643 
-654 QPHKGLE
+654 
-661 YGDVA
+661 
-666 AQINVG
+666 
-672 SCAYEMKGIIKKN
+672 
-685 TMNSGRTSKSVDVL
+685 
-699 LNTHL
+699 
-704 LSTSKAGEEII
+704 
-715 RQFVEQG
+715 
-722 LVDNRVDLIAV
+722 VDNPTVG
-733 IAPQYFDNSFKG
+733 FWE
-745 TLRFLAKLGGKK
+745 
-757 VMFIEL
+757 M
-763 DDVARLIEG
+763 
-772 NSAIDV
+772 

>member
-23 DSERAVSAKIKN
+23 DSERVVSAKIKN

-55 QIKLFGDRGGDISA
+55 QVKLFGDRGGDISA
-69 FDLSPDTHSFSIVET
+69 FDLSPDTHSFAIVET

-247 STADYEE
+247 STADYDE

-309 SVERYVAICDDLF
+309 SVERYVAMCDDLF
-322 SRKKTENPVGYAEWL
+322 SRKKAENPVGYAEWL

-384 MGIANMQ
+384 MGITNMQ

-448 LFEINA
+448 LFEISQRKIVEWLYENNIISEEQLPDLDDDVSVKKWFAQYVHSDVISMFGEIDDSEKITKNVFALLHSMSHAFMNA
-454 ISCLDSAEGAMYE
+454 AGELSGLSSNSLTEIILVETASIFIYAQTSQGIPLGALSGMAESNYAFFLKKAFDEAKNCVFDPICTERDDTACSACLIIPEISCNHFNAELG
-467 IPEHV
+467 
-472 KPILRKSQLFT
+472 RK
-483 VIPRIYCEQC
+483 Y
-493 GSYEIP
+493 
-499 YCAECGKPM
+499 
-508 ECDENVRLHCSCGAP
+508 
-523 FHVQCFE
+523 
-530 GHRACRVENWYIP
+530 
-543 TSRMYTMIN
+543 
-552 QNIHAAFKQDTA
+552 
-564 DLVMCIMGSALY
+564 LY
-576 IAQPCIV
+576 S
-583 RTEGVE
+583 
-589 VFFNQIDCFS
+589 ID
-599 RLPATAKE
+599 
-607 NTKKYAVYLGE
+607 G
-618 KCDGTCSNAKI
+618 
-629 GRCIADSSMACLPK
+629 
-643 AFYTLLPGFRP
+643 
-654 QPHKGLE
+654 
-661 YGDVA
+661 
-666 AQINVG
+666 
-672 SCAYEMKGIIKKN
+672 
-685 TMNSGRTSKSVDVL
+685 
-699 LNTHL
+699 
-704 LSTSKAGEEII
+704 
-715 RQFVEQG
+715 
-722 LVDNRVDLIAV
+722 VDNPTVG
-733 IAPQYFDNSFKG
+733 FWE
-745 TLRFLAKLGGKK
+745 
-757 VMFIEL
+757 M
-763 DDVARLIEG
+763 
-772 NSAIDV
+772 

>member
-55 QIKLFGDRGGDISA
+55 QVKLFGDRGGDISA
-69 FDLSPDTHSFSIVET
+69 FDLSPDTHSFAIVET

-247 STADYEE
+247 STADYDE

-309 SVERYVAICDDLF
+309 SVERYVAMCDDLF
-322 SRKKTENPVGYAEWL
+322 SRKKAENPVGYAEWL

-357 TLEEAIQRQLDMEF
+357 TLEEAIQRQLDMDF

-384 MGIANMQ
+384 MGITNMQ

-434 ANLVYGAKLDTEGI
+434 ANLVYGVKLDTEGI
-448 LFEINA
+448 LFEISQRKIVEWLYENNIISEEQLPDLDDDISVKKWFAQYVHSDVISMFGEIDDSEKITKNVFALLHSMSHAFMNA
-454 ISCLDSAEGAMYE
+454 AGELSGLSSNSLTEIILVETASIFIYAQTSQGIPLGALSGMAESNYAYFLKKAFDEAKNCVFDPICTERDDTACSACLIIPEISCNHFNAELG
-467 IPEHV
+467 
-472 KPILRKSQLFT
+472 RK
-483 VIPRIYCEQC
+483 Y
-493 GSYEIP
+493 
-499 YCAECGKPM
+499 
-508 ECDENVRLHCSCGAP
+508 
-523 FHVQCFE
+523 
-530 GHRACRVENWYIP
+530 
-543 TSRMYTMIN
+543 
-552 QNIHAAFKQDTA
+552 
-564 DLVMCIMGSALY
+564 LY
-576 IAQPCIV
+576 S
-583 RTEGVE
+583 
-589 VFFNQIDCFS
+589 ID
-599 RLPATAKE
+599 
-607 NTKKYAVYLGE
+607 G
-618 KCDGTCSNAKI
+618 
-629 GRCIADSSMACLPK
+629 
-643 AFYTLLPGFRP
+643 
-654 QPHKGLE
+654 
-661 YGDVA
+661 
-666 AQINVG
+666 
-672 SCAYEMKGIIKKN
+672 
-685 TMNSGRTSKSVDVL
+685 
-699 LNTHL
+699 
-704 LSTSKAGEEII
+704 
-715 RQFVEQG
+715 
-722 LVDNRVDLIAV
+722 VDNPTVG
-733 IAPQYFDNSFKG
+733 FWE
-745 TLRFLAKLGGKK
+745 
-757 VMFIEL
+757 M
-763 DDVARLIEG
+763 
-772 NSAIDV
+772 

>member
-8 AVYRFLP
+8 AVYSFLP

-35 WNYIK
+35 RNYIK

-272 RRNVKQQVRALIDA
+272 KRNVKQQVRALIDA

-448 LFEINA
+448 LFEISQRKIVEWLYENNIISEEQLPDLDDDISVKKWFA
-454 ISCLDSAEGAMYE
+454 QYVHSDVISMFGEIDDSEKITKNVFALLHSMSHAFMNSAGELSGLSGNSLTEIILVETASIFIYAQTSQGIPLGALSGMAESNYAYFLKKAFDEAKNCVFDPICTERDDTACSACLIIPEISCNHFNAELG
-467 IPEHV
+467 
-472 KPILRKSQLFT
+472 RK
-483 VIPRIYCEQC
+483 Y
-493 GSYEIP
+493 
-499 YCAECGKPM
+499 
-508 ECDENVRLHCSCGAP
+508 
-523 FHVQCFE
+523 
-530 GHRACRVENWYIP
+530 
-543 TSRMYTMIN
+543 
-552 QNIHAAFKQDTA
+552 
-564 DLVMCIMGSALY
+564 LY
-576 IAQPCIV
+576 S
-583 RTEGVE
+583 
-589 VFFNQIDCFS
+589 ID
-599 RLPATAKE
+599 
-607 NTKKYAVYLGE
+607 G
-618 KCDGTCSNAKI
+618 
-629 GRCIADSSMACLPK
+629 
-643 AFYTLLPGFRP
+643 
-654 QPHKGLE
+654 
-661 YGDVA
+661 
-666 AQINVG
+666 
-672 SCAYEMKGIIKKN
+672 
-685 TMNSGRTSKSVDVL
+685 
-699 LNTHL
+699 
-704 LSTSKAGEEII
+704 
-715 RQFVEQG
+715 
-722 LVDNRVDLIAV
+722 VDNPTVG
-733 IAPQYFDNSFKG
+733 FWE
-745 TLRFLAKLGGKK
+745 
-757 VMFIEL
+757 M
-763 DDVARLIEG
+763 
-772 NSAIDV
+772 

>member
-15 EMWISEKD
+15 EMWISEKG

-69 FDLSPDTHSFSIVET
+69 FDLSPDTHSFAIVET

-98 PLVFYCSSCGAV
+98 PLVFYCSSCGTV

-272 RRNVKQQVRALIDA
+272 RQNVKQQVRALIDA

-309 SVERYVAICDDLF
+309 SVERYVATCDDLF

-448 LFEINA
+448 LFEISQRKIVEWLYENNIISEEQLPDLDDDISVKKWFA
-454 ISCLDSAEGAMYE
+454 QYVHSDVISMFGEIDDSEKITKNVFALLHSMSHAFMNSAGELSGLSGNSLTEIILVETASIFIYAQTSQGIPLGALSGMAESNYAYFLKKAFDEAKNCVFDPICTERDDTACSACLIIPEISCNHFNAELG
-467 IPEHV
+467 
-472 KPILRKSQLFT
+472 RK
-483 VIPRIYCEQC
+483 Y
-493 GSYEIP
+493 
-499 YCAECGKPM
+499 
-508 ECDENVRLHCSCGAP
+508 
-523 FHVQCFE
+523 
-530 GHRACRVENWYIP
+530 
-543 TSRMYTMIN
+543 
-552 QNIHAAFKQDTA
+552 
-564 DLVMCIMGSALY
+564 LY
-576 IAQPCIV
+576 S
-583 RTEGVE
+583 
-589 VFFNQIDCFS
+589 ID
-599 RLPATAKE
+599 
-607 NTKKYAVYLGE
+607 G
-618 KCDGTCSNAKI
+618 
-629 GRCIADSSMACLPK
+629 
-643 AFYTLLPGFRP
+643 
-654 QPHKGLE
+654 
-661 YGDVA
+661 
-666 AQINVG
+666 
-672 SCAYEMKGIIKKN
+672 
-685 TMNSGRTSKSVDVL
+685 
-699 LNTHL
+699 
-704 LSTSKAGEEII
+704 
-715 RQFVEQG
+715 
-722 LVDNRVDLIAV
+722 VDNPTVG
-733 IAPQYFDNSFKG
+733 FWE
-745 TLRFLAKLGGKK
+745 
-757 VMFIEL
+757 M
-763 DDVARLIEG
+763 
-772 NSAIDV
+772 

>member
-15 EMWISEKD
+15 EMWISEKG
-23 DSERAVSAKIKN
+23 DSGRAVSAKIKN

-69 FDLSPDTHSFSIVET
+69 FDLSPDTHSFAIVET

-98 PLVFYCSSCGAV
+98 PLVFYCSSCGTV

-286 GMLPPEMF
+286 SMLPPEMF

-309 SVERYVAICDDLF
+309 SVERYVAMCDDLF

-377 VTALNKK
+377 VTALSKK

-448 LFEINA
+448 LFEISQRKIVEWLYENNIISEEQLPDLDDDISVKKWFA
-454 ISCLDSAEGAMYE
+454 QYVHSDVISMFGEIDDSEKITKNVFALLHSMSHAFMNSAGELSGLSGNSLTEIILVETASIFIYAQTSQGIPLGALSGMAESNYAYFLKKAFDEAKNCVFDPICTERDDTACSACLIIPEISCNHFNAELG
-467 IPEHV
+467 
-472 KPILRKSQLFT
+472 RK
-483 VIPRIYCEQC
+483 Y
-493 GSYEIP
+493 
-499 YCAECGKPM
+499 
-508 ECDENVRLHCSCGAP
+508 
-523 FHVQCFE
+523 
-530 GHRACRVENWYIP
+530 
-543 TSRMYTMIN
+543 
-552 QNIHAAFKQDTA
+552 
-564 DLVMCIMGSALY
+564 LY
-576 IAQPCIV
+576 S
-583 RTEGVE
+583 
-589 VFFNQIDCFS
+589 ID
-599 RLPATAKE
+599 
-607 NTKKYAVYLGE
+607 G
-618 KCDGTCSNAKI
+618 
-629 GRCIADSSMACLPK
+629 
-643 AFYTLLPGFRP
+643 
-654 QPHKGLE
+654 
-661 YGDVA
+661 
-666 AQINVG
+666 
-672 SCAYEMKGIIKKN
+672 
-685 TMNSGRTSKSVDVL
+685 
-699 LNTHL
+699 
-704 LSTSKAGEEII
+704 
-715 RQFVEQG
+715 
-722 LVDNRVDLIAV
+722 VDNPTVG
-733 IAPQYFDNSFKG
+733 FWE
-745 TLRFLAKLGGKK
+745 
-757 VMFIEL
+757 M
-763 DDVARLIEG
+763 
-772 NSAIDV
+772 

>member
-15 EMWISEKD
+15 EMWISEKG

-69 FDLSPDTHSFSIVET
+69 FDLSPDTHSFAIVET

-98 PLVFYCSSCGAV
+98 PLVFYCSSCGTV

-142 YACECGYAQPIKIPH
+142 YTCECGYAQPIKIPY

-309 SVERYVAICDDLF
+309 SVERYVAMCDDLF

-357 TLEEAIQRQLDMEF
+357 TLEEAIRRQLNMEF
-371 IDSPEE
+371 IDSLEE

-448 LFEINA
+448 LFEISQRKIVEWLYENNIISEEQLPDLDDDISVKKWFA
-454 ISCLDSAEGAMYE
+454 QYVHSDVISMFGEIDDSEKITKNVFALLHSMSHAFMNSAGELSGLSGNSLTEIILVETASIFIYAQTSQGIPLGALSGMAESNYAYFLKKAFDETKNCVFDPICTERDDTACSACLIIPEISCNHFNAELG
-467 IPEHV
+467 
-472 KPILRKSQLFT
+472 RK
-483 VIPRIYCEQC
+483 Y
-493 GSYEIP
+493 
-499 YCAECGKPM
+499 
-508 ECDENVRLHCSCGAP
+508 
-523 FHVQCFE
+523 
-530 GHRACRVENWYIP
+530 
-543 TSRMYTMIN
+543 
-552 QNIHAAFKQDTA
+552 
-564 DLVMCIMGSALY
+564 LY
-576 IAQPCIV
+576 S
-583 RTEGVE
+583 
-589 VFFNQIDCFS
+589 ID
-599 RLPATAKE
+599 
-607 NTKKYAVYLGE
+607 G
-618 KCDGTCSNAKI
+618 
-629 GRCIADSSMACLPK
+629 
-643 AFYTLLPGFRP
+643 
-654 QPHKGLE
+654 
-661 YGDVA
+661 
-666 AQINVG
+666 
-672 SCAYEMKGIIKKN
+672 
-685 TMNSGRTSKSVDVL
+685 
-699 LNTHL
+699 
-704 LSTSKAGEEII
+704 
-715 RQFVEQG
+715 
-722 LVDNRVDLIAV
+722 VDNPTVG
-733 IAPQYFDNSFKG
+733 FWE
-745 TLRFLAKLGGKK
+745 
-757 VMFIEL
+757 M
-763 DDVARLIEG
+763 
-772 NSAIDV
+772 

>member
-448 LFEINA
+448 LFEISQRKIVEWLYENNIISEEQLPDLDDDISVKKWFA
-454 ISCLDSAEGAMYE
+454 QYVHSDVISMFGEIDDSEKITKNVFALLHSMSHAFMNSAGELSGLSGNSLTEIILVETASIFIYAQTSQGIPLGALSGMAESNYAYFLKKAFDEAKNCVFDPICTERDDTACSACLIIPEISCNHFNAELG
-467 IPEHV
+467 
-472 KPILRKSQLFT
+472 RK
-483 VIPRIYCEQC
+483 Y
-493 GSYEIP
+493 
-499 YCAECGKPM
+499 
-508 ECDENVRLHCSCGAP
+508 
-523 FHVQCFE
+523 
-530 GHRACRVENWYIP
+530 
-543 TSRMYTMIN
+543 
-552 QNIHAAFKQDTA
+552 
-564 DLVMCIMGSALY
+564 LY
-576 IAQPCIV
+576 S
-583 RTEGVE
+583 
-589 VFFNQIDCFS
+589 ID
-599 RLPATAKE
+599 
-607 NTKKYAVYLGE
+607 G
-618 KCDGTCSNAKI
+618 
-629 GRCIADSSMACLPK
+629 
-643 AFYTLLPGFRP
+643 
-654 QPHKGLE
+654 
-661 YGDVA
+661 
-666 AQINVG
+666 
-672 SCAYEMKGIIKKN
+672 
-685 TMNSGRTSKSVDVL
+685 
-699 LNTHL
+699 
-704 LSTSKAGEEII
+704 
-715 RQFVEQG
+715 
-722 LVDNRVDLIAV
+722 VDNPTVG
-733 IAPQYFDNSFKG
+733 FSE
-745 TLRFLAKLGGKK
+745 
-757 VMFIEL
+757 M
-763 DDVARLIEG
+763 
-772 NSAIDV
+772 

>member
-15 EMWISEKD
+15 EMWISEKG

-40 MSDIYEDFIEGEIKR
+40 MSGIYEDFIEGEIKR

-69 FDLSPDTHSFSIVET
+69 FDISPDTHSFAIVET

-98 PLVFYCSSCGAV
+98 PLVFYCSSCGTV
-110 SDLRNPDAVDKYTW
+110 TDLRNPDAVDKYTW

-142 YACECGYAQPIKIPH
+142 YACECGYAQPIKVPY
-157 VQGVKN
+157 VQGVKD

-309 SVERYVAICDDLF
+309 SVERYVAMCDDLF
-322 SRKKTENPVGYAEWL
+322 ARKKAEDPAGYTEWL

-357 TLEEAIQRQLDMEF
+357 TLEEAIKRQLDMEF

-377 VTALNKK
+377 ITALNDKL
-384 MGIANMQ
+384 GIANMQ

-448 LFEINA
+448 LFEISQRRIIEWLYENKIIGEEQLPDLDDDVSVKKWFAEYVHSDVITMFGEIDDSEKITKNVFALLHSMSHAFMNA
-454 ISCLDSAEGAMYE
+454 AGELSGLSSNSLTEIILVETASIFIYAQTSQGIPLGALSGMAESNYAYFLKKAFDETKNCVFDPICTERDDTACSACLIIPEISCNHFNAELG
-467 IPEHV
+467 
-472 KPILRKSQLFT
+472 RKYLYSIDG
-483 VIPRIYCEQC
+483 V
-493 GSYEIP
+493 
-499 YCAECGKPM
+499 
-508 ECDENVRLHCSCGAP
+508 
-523 FHVQCFE
+523 
-530 GHRACRVENWYIP
+530 
-543 TSRMYTMIN
+543 
-552 QNIHAAFKQDTA
+552 DT
-564 DLVMCIMGSALY
+564 
-576 IAQPCIV
+576 
-583 RTEGVE
+583 
-589 VFFNQIDCFS
+589 
-599 RLPATAKE
+599 PA
-607 NTKKYAVYLGE
+607 V
-618 KCDGTCSNAKI
+618 
-629 GRCIADSSMACLPK
+629 
-643 AFYTLLPGFRP
+643 GFW
-654 QPHKGLE
+654 
-661 YGDVA
+661 
-666 AQINVG
+666 
-672 SCAYEMKGIIKKN
+672 EM
-685 TMNSGRTSKSVDVL
+685 
-699 LNTHL
+699 
-704 LSTSKAGEEII
+704 
-715 RQFVEQG
+715 
-722 LVDNRVDLIAV
+722 
-733 IAPQYFDNSFKG
+733 
-745 TLRFLAKLGGKK
+745 
-757 VMFIEL
+757 
-763 DDVARLIEG
+763 
-772 NSAIDV
+772 

>member
-69 FDLSPDTHSFSIVET
+69 FDLSPDTHSFAIVET

-309 SVERYVAICDDLF
+309 SVERYVAMCDDLF
-322 SRKKTENPVGYAEWL
+322 SRKKAENPVGYAEWL

-384 MGIANMQ
+384 MGITNMQ

-448 LFEINA
+448 LFEISQRKIVEWLYENNIISEEQLPDLDDDVSVKKWFAQYVHSDVISMFGEIDDSEKITKNVFALLHSMSHAFMNA
-454 ISCLDSAEGAMYE
+454 AGELSGLSSNSLTEIILVETASIFIYAQTSQGIPLGALSGMAESNYAYFLKKAFDEAKNCVFDPICTERDDTACSACLIIPEISCNHFNAELG
-467 IPEHV
+467 
-472 KPILRKSQLFT
+472 RK
-483 VIPRIYCEQC
+483 Y
-493 GSYEIP
+493 
-499 YCAECGKPM
+499 
-508 ECDENVRLHCSCGAP
+508 
-523 FHVQCFE
+523 
-530 GHRACRVENWYIP
+530 
-543 TSRMYTMIN
+543 
-552 QNIHAAFKQDTA
+552 
-564 DLVMCIMGSALY
+564 LY
-576 IAQPCIV
+576 S
-583 RTEGVE
+583 
-589 VFFNQIDCFS
+589 ID
-599 RLPATAKE
+599 
-607 NTKKYAVYLGE
+607 G
-618 KCDGTCSNAKI
+618 
-629 GRCIADSSMACLPK
+629 
-643 AFYTLLPGFRP
+643 
-654 QPHKGLE
+654 
-661 YGDVA
+661 
-666 AQINVG
+666 
-672 SCAYEMKGIIKKN
+672 
-685 TMNSGRTSKSVDVL
+685 
-699 LNTHL
+699 
-704 LSTSKAGEEII
+704 
-715 RQFVEQG
+715 
-722 LVDNRVDLIAV
+722 VDNPTVG
-733 IAPQYFDNSFKG
+733 FWE
-745 TLRFLAKLGGKK
+745 
-757 VMFIEL
+757 M
-763 DDVARLIEG
+763 
-772 NSAIDV
+772 

>member
-15 EMWISEKD
+15 EMWISEKG

-69 FDLSPDTHSFSIVET
+69 FDLSPDTHSFAIVET

-98 PLVFYCSSCGAV
+98 PLVFYCSSCGTV

-309 SVERYVAICDDLF
+309 SVERYVAMCDDLF

-377 VTALNKK
+377 VTALSKK

-448 LFEINA
+448 LFEISQRKIVEWLYENNIISEEQLPDLDDDISVKKWFA
-454 ISCLDSAEGAMYE
+454 QYVHSDVISMFGEIDASEKITKNVFALLHSMSHAFMNSAGELSGLSGNSLTEIILVETASIFIYAQTSQGIPLGALSGMAESNYAYFLKKAFDEAKNCVFDPICTERDDTACSACLIIPEISCNHFNAELG
-467 IPEHV
+467 
-472 KPILRKSQLFT
+472 RK
-483 VIPRIYCEQC
+483 Y
-493 GSYEIP
+493 
-499 YCAECGKPM
+499 
-508 ECDENVRLHCSCGAP
+508 
-523 FHVQCFE
+523 
-530 GHRACRVENWYIP
+530 
-543 TSRMYTMIN
+543 
-552 QNIHAAFKQDTA
+552 
-564 DLVMCIMGSALY
+564 LY
-576 IAQPCIV
+576 S
-583 RTEGVE
+583 
-589 VFFNQIDCFS
+589 ID
-599 RLPATAKE
+599 
-607 NTKKYAVYLGE
+607 G
-618 KCDGTCSNAKI
+618 
-629 GRCIADSSMACLPK
+629 
-643 AFYTLLPGFRP
+643 
-654 QPHKGLE
+654 
-661 YGDVA
+661 
-666 AQINVG
+666 
-672 SCAYEMKGIIKKN
+672 
-685 TMNSGRTSKSVDVL
+685 
-699 LNTHL
+699 
-704 LSTSKAGEEII
+704 
-715 RQFVEQG
+715 
-722 LVDNRVDLIAV
+722 VDNPTVG
-733 IAPQYFDNSFKG
+733 FWE
-745 TLRFLAKLGGKK
+745 
-757 VMFIEL
+757 M
-763 DDVARLIEG
+763 
-772 NSAIDV
+772 

>member
-69 FDLSPDTHSFSIVET
+69 FDLSPDTHSFAIVET

-172 YKMFYRSGNSEKPAE
+172 YKYKMFYRSGNSEKPAE

-247 STADYEE
+247 STADYDE

-309 SVERYVAICDDLF
+309 SVERYVAMCDDLF
-322 SRKKTENPVGYAEWL
+322 SRKKAENPVGYAEWL

-384 MGIANMQ
+384 MGITNMQ

-448 LFEINA
+448 LFEISQRKIVEWLYENNIISEEQLPDLDDDVSVKKWFA
-454 ISCLDSAEGAMYE
+454 QYVHSDVISMFGEIDDSEKITKNVFALLHSMSHAFMNSAGELSGLSGNSLTEIILVETASIFIYAQTSQGIPLGALSGMAESNYAYFLKKAFDEAKNCVFDPICTERDDTACSACLIIPEISCNHFNAELG
-467 IPEHV
+467 
-472 KPILRKSQLFT
+472 RK
-483 VIPRIYCEQC
+483 Y
-493 GSYEIP
+493 
-499 YCAECGKPM
+499 
-508 ECDENVRLHCSCGAP
+508 
-523 FHVQCFE
+523 
-530 GHRACRVENWYIP
+530 
-543 TSRMYTMIN
+543 
-552 QNIHAAFKQDTA
+552 
-564 DLVMCIMGSALY
+564 LY
-576 IAQPCIV
+576 S
-583 RTEGVE
+583 
-589 VFFNQIDCFS
+589 ID
-599 RLPATAKE
+599 
-607 NTKKYAVYLGE
+607 G
-618 KCDGTCSNAKI
+618 
-629 GRCIADSSMACLPK
+629 
-643 AFYTLLPGFRP
+643 
-654 QPHKGLE
+654 
-661 YGDVA
+661 
-666 AQINVG
+666 
-672 SCAYEMKGIIKKN
+672 
-685 TMNSGRTSKSVDVL
+685 
-699 LNTHL
+699 
-704 LSTSKAGEEII
+704 
-715 RQFVEQG
+715 
-722 LVDNRVDLIAV
+722 VDNPTVG
-733 IAPQYFDNSFKG
+733 FWE
-745 TLRFLAKLGGKK
+745 
-757 VMFIEL
+757 M
-763 DDVARLIEG
+763 
-772 NSAIDV
+772 